1 MATYYW
7 VGGTGTWDNATK
19 TNWATS
25 SGGAGGFGP
34 PISSDV
40 AIFDAN
46 SGSGVVSVATTATS
60 NNTTVNNANI
70 ELSLLGSVT
79 LCVVIGNAGLL
90 TLTAGIITLN
100 NNILTVGYFNSNSSN
115 ARTINFG
122 TGRIDLNING
132 QRILDLR
139 TITNLTI
146 TGTPVFNATYSGATG
161 TRSIEI
167 GVLPETTAPTLNVTG
182 GTDIVT
188 NAAPAAYRNLN
199 FTGFAGTWNSTAVQT
214 VYGNLTVSSGLTA
227 GASTSALTFAGTSG
241 TQTISTNGKTLDRPL
256 TFNGI
261 GGTFAFQDALTQGS
275 TRNFTITNGTVQLKN
290 GVTSTVG
297 NFLTSGTNQKFLQS
311 TTLGSQATLSEV
323 SGTVNASYL
332 TIRDIN
338 ATGGATWNAYTDNG
352 NIDAGNVDGWNFG
365 ISPVVG
371 GAEYTYTIRSFTQ
384 PRRF

>member
-1 MATYYW
+1 MANRYW
-7 VGGTGTWDNATK
+7 VGGSGTWDNASTA
-19 TNWATS
+19 NWSAT
-25 SGGAGGFGP
+25 SGGASGASAPTLADNVFFN
-34 PISSDV
+34 SS
-40 AIFDAN
+40 
-46 SGSGVVSVATTATS
+46 SGTGVVSVASTATS
-60 NNTTVNNANI
+60 SNTTINSATI
-70 ELSLLGSVT
+70 ELSLTGSPT
-79 LCVVIGNAGLL
+79 ICINNGTL
-90 TLTAGIITLN
+90 TLTAGTLTLN
-100 NNILTVGYFNSNSSN
+100 TFTLNTSLFNSNGST

-122 TGRIDLNING
+122 TGNITLTSSG

-139 TITNLTI
+139 TNTNLTI
-146 TGTPVFNATYSGATG
+146 TGTPVFNATYSGAVG
-161 TRSIEI
+161 TRTIET
-167 GVLPETTAPTLNVTG
+167 GALAETSAVTLNVTA

-275 TRNFTITNGTVQLKN
+275 TRNFTITNGTIQLKN

-297 NFLTSGTNQKFLQS
+297 NFLTSGTNQKYLQS
-311 TTLGSQATLSEV
+311 TLAGNQATISQA
-323 SGTVNASYL
+323 SGTVNASNL
-332 TIRDIN
+332 TIKDIN